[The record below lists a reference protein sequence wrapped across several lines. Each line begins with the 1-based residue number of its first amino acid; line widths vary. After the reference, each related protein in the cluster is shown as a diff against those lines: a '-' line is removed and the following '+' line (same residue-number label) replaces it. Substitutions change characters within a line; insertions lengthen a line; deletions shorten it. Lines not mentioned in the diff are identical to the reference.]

1 MMIIWESFT
10 PRAEIGVITDGALE
24 AGSVDVTLGGRVLAE
39 GSVTENAVVDLMF
52 TRSLTNSVVNLN
64 EPMAW
69 VALRRSQNAI
79 WAIIPVRASQALVA
93 NTNDTLDDVSR
104 VFFAGLI
111 GTYLITAVANSG
123 VAELPSRKATRCDQI
138 LQAEVTV
145 RAEVECVTRVV
156 AMSIPKKASQA
167 EVVIFALLATYEVA
181 LIGFTTAS
189 IADGLVLALNGCI
202 QASR

>member
-1 MMIIWESFT
+1 M
-10 PRAEIGVITDGALE
+10 
-24 AGSVDVTLGGRVLAE
+24 DVTLGGRVLAE
-39 GSVTENAVVDLMF
+39 RSVAENAVVDLMF
-52 TRSLTNSVVNLN
+52 TWSLTNSVINLN
-64 EPMAW
+64 KPMAR

-79 WAIIPVRASQALVA
+79 WAIIPVRASQALVT
-93 NTNDTLDDVSR
+93 NTNDTLDDISR

-123 VAELPSRKATRCDQI
+123 MAELPSRKATRCDQI
-138 LQAEVTV
+138 LQAEITV

-167 EVVIFALLATYEVA
+167 EVVIFALLATYEIA
-181 LIGFTTAS
+181 LIGFCSLLAGEVREEKRRRHTTTAS

-202 QASR
+202 QASRWGS